1 MGRGST
7 MPLETKKVLWT
18 VISIAI
24 VLVAASGIA
33 VALFLPPAGAEDAP
47 ASIAGAAA
55 PRAVS
60 PDAYVRQVEPAPI
73 PSAAEP
79 ASGGDSIIIIYGDKP
94 ASDALASSGSGAA
107 LTASGSGSST
117 SGAASTG
124 AYVPAPPATAKPAAG
139 TSSAA
144 AKPSAKPSLPKTV
157 TRTEYWIQA
166 GSFTSRSRA
175 EDLQRD
181 IAAKGLSSI
190 ISLSEVD
197 GRSWYRVRIGPYLAK
212 TEADSWLLKIR
223 ALPGCDEAYISQQT
237 VQRSS

>member
-1 MGRGST
+1 

-33 VALFLPPAGAEDAP
+33 VALFLPPAGAESAP

-79 ASGGDSIIIIYGDKP
+79 AAGGDSIIIIYGDKP
-94 ASDALASSGSGAA
+94 ASDALASSATAA
-107 LTASGSGSST
+107 NTTAATAPAS
-117 SGAASTG
+117 AASTSPS
-124 AYVPAPPATAKPAAG
+124 AYTPAPPAAAKPSGSA
-139 TSSAA
+139 SSSGAA
-144 AKPSAKPSLPKTV
+144 AKPSAKPSLPKSV
-157 TRTEYWIQA
+157 TLTEYWIQA

-181 IAAKGLSSI
+181 LAAKGLSSI
-190 ISLSEVD
+190 ISLSEID
-197 GRSWYRVRIGPYLAK
+197 GRGWYRVRIGPYTAK
-212 TEADSWLLKIR
+212 SEADSWLIKIR
-223 ALPGCDEAYISQQT
+223 ALPGCDEAYVSQQT
-237 VQRSS
+237 VQRSG

>member
-1 MGRGST
+1 

-33 VALFLPPAGAEDAP
+33 VALFMPPAGAESAP

-79 ASGGDSIIIIYGDKP
+79 ATGGDSIIIIYGDKP
-94 ASDALASSGSGAA
+94 ASDALASAGAA
-107 LTASGSGSST
+107 PSAAATTAPSAPS
-117 SGAASTG
+117 AS
-124 AYVPAPPATAKPAAG
+124 AYTPAPPAAAKPSVSAAAP
-139 TSSAA
+139 SA
-144 AKPSAKPSLPKTV
+144 AKPSAKPSLPKSV
-157 TRTEYWIQA
+157 TQTEYWIQA

-197 GRSWYRVRIGPYLAK
+197 GRSWYRVRIGPYTAK
-212 TEADSWLLKIR
+212 SEADSWLIKIR
-223 ALPGCDEAYISQQT
+223 ALPDCDEAYVSQQT

>member
-1 MGRGST
+1 

-33 VALFLPPAGAEDAP
+33 VALFMPPAGAENAP

-73 PSAAEP
+73 PSTSAP
-79 ASGGDSIIIIYGDKP
+79 ASSGDSIIIIYGDKP
-94 ASDALASSGSGAA
+94 ASDVLAGSATPQASAAPAGATSALPASSAGSVY
-107 LTASGSGSST
+107 T
-117 SGAASTG
+117 
-124 AYVPAPPATAKPAAG
+124 PAPPATVKPSTG
-139 TSSAA
+139 VA
-144 AKPSAKPSLPKTV
+144 AKPSAKPSLPKSV
-157 TRTEYWIQA
+157 TLTEYWIQA

-197 GRSWYRVRIGPYLAK
+197 GRNWYRVRIGPYGSK
-212 TEADSWLLKIR
+212 SEADSWLIKIR
-223 ALPGCDEAYISQQT
+223 ALPGCDEAYVSQQT